1 MSTRLE
7 ELAAHRAVL
16 SAASAAVSAE
26 LRRENRNA
34 RARAHTVA
42 RQWVLPE
49 NVRKVAL
56 IMSDIAQGD
65 TEPAVKYLTG
75 VAKQQRWPSRSIE
88 ELERVV
94 EDLFLDATSTDAQLE
109 LYAGLTDVSQPTDV
123 AAMSI
128 AARQVASWRVVQWSR
143 AQNRVQGLAPSTDQM
158 LLRAESERERFP
170 EELGLPQR
178 GTSREGSAR
187 RWAHRLRVQYN
198 GRSGKLRV
206 REVLP
211 PEEMRDKALILR
223 LAERTVCH
231 PSHV

>member
-7 ELAAHRAVL
+7 ELAAHRAAL
-16 SAASAAVSAE
+16 SVASAAVSAE

-56 IMSDIAQGD
+56 IMFDIAQGD
-65 TEPAVKYLTG
+65 TEPAAKYLTG
-75 VAKQQRWPSRSIE
+75 VAKQQRWPSRSIQ
-88 ELERVV
+88 ELQRVV

-109 LYAGLTDVSQPTDV
+109 LYAGLADVSQPTDV

-143 AQNRVQGLAPSTDQM
+143 AQNRVHGAS
-158 LLRAESERERFP
+158 P
-170 EELGLPQR
+170 E
-178 GTSREGSAR
+178 
-187 RWAHRLRVQYN
+187 HR
-198 GRSGKLRV
+198 
-206 REVLP
+206 P
-211 PEEMRDKALILR
+211 DAF
-223 LAERTVCH
+223 AC
-231 PSHV
+231 